1 MCLLPHRNLMR
12 MNLRWI
18 HDRKSPSNVYIF
30 SLLSLLSFS
39 RQQHLQHSQE
49 AYHWKVG
56 LSWASSL
63 KIQNPFFCLWRRGL
77 GFYQRQSWRP
87 CLKLWRKAHNVLC
100 RLSGA
105 GLDIWK
111 YTQITISNPFVRLI
125 PSQILFLSWQ
135 NSTCANPHNVPS
147 QIILFLGWQ
156 NSACSNPLTR
166 GDYEWMSGI
175 ESVDTRAKVKVFLL
189 NRIYRTRRSLHL

>member
-1 MCLLPHRNLMR
+1 MVQPPRGVAAPWTLGNSLLMCLLPHRNLTR

-18 HDRKSPSNVYIF
+18 HDRKSPSNSYMF
-30 SLLSLLSFS
+30 SLPSLLSFS

-49 AYHWKVG
+49 ASLWKVG
-56 LSWASSL
+56 ISISWASSL
-63 KIQNPFFCLWRRGL
+63 KIQHPFFRLWRRGL

-111 YTQITISNPFVRLI
+111 YKQITISNPFFRLI
-125 PSQILFLSWQ
+125 PSQILFLGWQ
-135 NSTCANPHNVPS
+135 SSTCAKSNPHNIS
-147 QIILFLGWQ
+147 NNSILR
-156 NSACSNPLTR
+156 LT
-166 GDYEWMSGI
+166 
-175 ESVDTRAKVKVFLL
+175 K
-189 NRIYRTRRSLHL
+189 

>member
-1 MCLLPHRNLMR
+1 MCLLPHRNLTR

-18 HDRKSPSNVYIF
+18 HDRKSPSNSYMF
-30 SLLSLLSFS
+30 SLPSLLSFS

-49 AYHWKVG
+49 ASLWKVG
-56 LSWASSL
+56 ISWASSL

-77 GFYQRQSWRP
+77 GFYQRQSRRP

-111 YTQITISNPFVRLI
+111 YTQITISNPFVRLTS
-125 PSQILFLSWQ
+125 SQILFLGWQ

-147 QIILFLGWQ
+147 QIILFLSDPSPIIGY
-156 NSACSNPLTR
+156 ACQWLPPSLTHWLR
-166 GDYEWMSGI
+166 N
-175 ESVDTRAKVKVFLL
+175 V
-189 NRIYRTRRSLHL
+189 